1 MREVLSCK
9 CHYAGERRGVRVES
23 EEGALVTVL
32 EGNMAAAYGVLLSK
46 PDVISCF
53 PITPQTSLGEALSR
67 FVADGL
73 LDAEMIEP
81 EGEISALSMLIGA
94 SVAGG
99 RTFTSTSSQ
108 GLSFMYDA
116 YLFTAGNRLP
126 VVMAIAMREQVS
138 PHGVV
143 AGQQD
148 AILVKDGGWIQLYTE
163 SCQEILDA
171 TIMAYRLAED
181 PEILLPVNICY
192 EGFYLSYQSQRVEIP
207 SQENVDRFLSPVQE
221 SDRLKLCLENPMVFS
236 SYTVPGELYTEYR
249 FKHCEAHQ
257 RSKMKFDQIDAEF
270 SEIFGRSY
278 GGQIEEYRSE
288 DADVVIVTMGSCT
301 GTAKGVID
309 RKRDE
314 GFRVGLIKIR
324 MFRPF
329 PTERLITALNG
340 KKAIGVIDRNVF
352 YAGSCGHGFIEL
364 KGLLCDLEQPAP
376 VILNFI
382 AGLGGSD
389 IIPEHV
395 ERVIETTYS
404 TLDGKTVKPVTW
416 LSLE

>member
-1 MREVLSCK
+1 MSLETK
-9 CHYAGERRGVRVES
+9 AGRQVK
-23 EEGALVTVL
+23 AL

-53 PITPQTSLGEALSR
+53 PITPQSSLGEALSG

-73 LDAEMIEP
+73 LDAEIVEP
-81 EGEISALSMLIGA
+81 EGENSALSVLIGA

-126 VVMAIAMREQVS
+126 IVMAIAMREQVP
-138 PHGVV
+138 PHGVI

-148 AILVKDGGWIQLYTE
+148 AILVKDAGWIQFYAE

-207 SQENVDRFLSPVQE
+207 RQEEVDIFLAPVE
-221 SDRLKLCLENPMVFS
+221 KSERLRLCLENPMVFS
-236 SYTVPGELYTEYR
+236 SYTAPGELYTEYR
-249 FKHCEAHQ
+249 YKHCAALHRAKQKSE
-257 RSKMKFDQIDAEF
+257 QIDKEF
-270 SEIFGRSY
+270 EDIFGYRY
-278 GGQIEEYRSE
+278 GGQIEEYKTK
-288 DADVVIVTMGSCT
+288 DADLVIVTMGSCT

-314 GFRVGLIKIR
+314 GLKVGLIKIR

-329 PTERLITALNG
+329 PVERLIKALNG

-352 YAGSCGHGFIEL
+352 YSLFCGHVFFEMKCLLNEL
-364 KGLLCDLEQPAP
+364 EPPIPLL
-376 VILNFI
+376 LNFI
-382 AGLGGSD
+382 AGLGGLD
-389 IIPEHV
+389 ITPQQV
-395 ERVIETTYS
+395 ERVIDTTYS
-404 TLDGKTVKPVTW
+404 AVEGKAIKPVTW